1 MVGNNRGPRILFI
14 AATLAVIGAI
24 PVFAAAN
31 GHHGPA
37 DFPHELARLAI
48 ELGIILFVARLAGLV
63 ARRIHLPGLVGE
75 IIAGALIGPYA
86 LGSVGVPYFADGLF
100 PLQAEG
106 LAVSLPLFGFLAIAA
121 IVHVFVAG
129 LESNTTL
136 FLKMSITGVIT
147 AIGGM
152 IFGFIGGIIVPV
164 FFLDMSLLEP
174 GTLLLGILSIS
185 ASVGIPARLL
195 AEKHRMDT
203 PEAVTVMGSAMFQSG
218 IAILLLAVVLG
229 SAAAFEGGEQAV
241 FREQAA
247 TLAVRAFA
255 LWAIVGVV
263 AILGARYLS
272 SFLKSFK
279 SPVVFSML
287 ALALALVLSGAF
299 EAMGLA
305 AVIGAY
311 ILGLSL
317 SKTDISY
324 VIQQQLHPLNAFFVP
339 ILFVVTGMLFDV
351 RLLADPQF
359 LVLGLSAAFFS
370 SIFKLFGTTT
380 PAFWANFNRRGVLRI
395 GFGLMPREETAL
407 VIAAVGLAAGL
418 MDESVFRIG
427 VLMVLFSILV
437 GTPIY
442 SKLTSGKER
451 GTREPVRGAEPMTLP
466 FHFPNAE
473 VTRLVASAVIDAVRA
488 EDFFFFRMHTSPPTY
503 QFRRDRVFFSLRHD
517 ETSIEFTS
525 DPEDAGYVRT
535 LMHETLVQIRTTIA
549 GLSEITDPSNV
560 GTLTGIEPETS
571 GLVLSPYLDIRCIIP
586 RLKGKSKKAVI
597 TELVDVLANAG
608 RIQDR
613 DTVLEDVL
621 AREQEFS
628 TAMSDGIAFPHARTK
643 GTKEISIAIGLLPT
657 GLSFGSQDKL
667 PTRIVFLIAS
677 PQRRAV
683 PHVQALSTLAGKV
696 KDAESRLALQNLE
709 TPEEILRFL
718 KFGVKPNRK
727 KAPARAEPYTAYL
740 PPPM

>member
-1 MVGNNRGPRILFI
+1 MASNKRGLRILLI
-14 AATLAVIGAI
+14 ASAMTVLCAMPAV
-24 PVFAAAN
+24 AAAN
-31 GHHGPA
+31 GNHGPA

-48 ELGIILFVARLAGLV
+48 ELGVILFVARLAGLA
-63 ARRIHLPGLVGE
+63 ARRIRLPGLVGE
-75 IIAGALIGPYA
+75 IIAGAIIGPYA
-86 LGSVGVPYFADGLF
+86 LGSLGVPFFADGLF

-106 LAVSLPLFGFLAIAA
+106 LAVSLPLFGFVAIAA

-136 FLKMSITGVIT
+136 FLKMSITGVAT

-152 IFGFIGGIIVPV
+152 IFGFVGGIVVPV
-164 FFLDMSLLEP
+164 FFLGMSPLEP

-218 IAILLLAVVLG
+218 VAILLLAVVLG
-229 SAAAFEGGEQAV
+229 SSGAVHGGGHEV
-241 FREQAA
+241 FRDQVAA
-247 TLAVRAFA
+247 LTARAFA
-255 LWAIVGVV
+255 LWAVVGAV
-263 AILGARYLS
+263 ALLGARYLS
-272 SFLKSFK
+272 LFLKSFK

-339 ILFVVTGMLFDV
+339 ILFVVTGMLFDI
-351 RLLADPQF
+351 RLLADPHF

-370 SIFKLFGTTT
+370 SAAKLFGTTT

-407 VIAAVGLAAGL
+407 VIAAVGLASGL

-451 GTREPVRGAEPMTLP
+451 GTRDPARGAEPVMLP
-466 FHFPNAE
+466 FEFPSAE

-488 EDFFFFRMHTSPPTY
+488 EDFFYVRMHTAPPTY
-503 QFRRDRVFFSLRHD
+503 QFRRDRVFFSLMQT
-517 ETSIEFTS
+517 ETSLEFSS
-525 DPEDAGYVRT
+525 DPEDVGYIRT
-535 LMHETLVQIRTTIA
+535 IMHETLLQIRTTIV
-549 GLSEITDPSNV
+549 GLSEVTDPERV
-560 GTLTGIEPETS
+560 GALTGIEPES
-571 GLVLSPYLDIRCIIP
+571 SRLVLSPYLDVRCIIP
-586 RLKGKSKKAVI
+586 RLQGRSKKAVI
-597 TELVDVLANAG
+597 TELVDSLAAAG
-608 RIQDR
+608 RIHDR
-613 DTVLEDVL
+613 ETVLHDVL
-621 AREQEFS
+621 AREQELS
-628 TAMSDGIAFPHARTK
+628 TAMSDGVAFPHARTK
-643 GTKEISIAIGLLPT
+643 GTKEISVAVGLLLN
-657 GLSFGSQDKL
+657 GISFGSQDRL

-683 PHVQALSTLAGKV
+683 PHVQVLSTLAGKV
-696 KDAESRLALQNLE
+696 KDAESRLALQALE

-718 KFGVKPNRK
+718 KFGLKPRR
-727 KAPARAEPYTAYL
+727 KAPVSARPGTNYL
-740 PPPM
+740 PPPIY